1 MSKNMQAI
9 RKYRAANLT
18 ERREAQRFKVDWTIR
33 VSPLKTD
40 ELVLEE
46 GILRDISSTGS
57 YGLFTNGFEVGASVR
72 VMIQLPLRRQGWIS
86 YPATVLRVE
95 PWDSGAGIALIFDA
109 VRPSFVVAD
118 PDQEQK
124 Q

>member
-1 MSKNMQAI
+1 MQAV
-9 RKYRAANLT
+9 RKSRPANLI

-33 VSPLKTD
+33 VSALQTD
-40 ELVLEE
+40 GPVLEQE
-46 GILRDISSTGS
+46 GILRDISSTGT
-57 YGLFTNGFEVGASVR
+57 YGLFTNRFEVGASVR

-109 VRPSFVVAD
+109 VRPSFVVAE
-118 PDQEQK
+118 PDLELK

>member
-1 MSKNMQAI
+1 MSKNMQAL
-9 RKYRAANLT
+9 RKSRATNLT

-33 VSPLKTD
+33 VSAPKAD
-40 ELVLEE
+40 GSVLEEE

-57 YGLFTNGFEVGASVR
+57 YGLFTNPFEVGASVR

-95 PWDSGAGIALIFDA
+95 PSDSCAGIALIFDA

-118 PDQEQK
+118 PWS
-124 Q
+124 